1 MTGGIITSVVT
12 VEEEIIAMDVAVMA
26 DGETR
31 KERMRIEKP
40 INEVAA
46 DEVMTVVKDM
56 AEMETGAEIL
66 EEGWKMETGMIIG
79 LPKRM

>member
-1 MTGGIITSVVT
+1 MTGGTITSVVT